1 MSMLVDKELVNDDID
16 TDGVCVEVAVLFGF
30 FNTFLKES

>member
-1 MSMLVDKELVNDDID
+1 MSTSVDKELVNDEID

-30 FNTFLKES
+30 F